1 MGLGFP
7 TKLLTSRN
15 SKAGLSKLVISL
27 ILEALDEESKFDS

>member
-7 TKLLTSRN
+7 TNLLTSGN

-27 ILEALDEESKFDS
+27 ILEA